1 MHLGDKLGFRAGRVD
16 SLVSMYWN
24 IFLRGMGTAMMGLF
38 VPIYIYLIGNELGG
52 LIFGLRLVV
61 VYVVVQR
68 FLLFLMTIPMA
79 RVVERLGFRL
89 SVLLG
94 NFLLVV
100 YYLMPIFGGEKIWVV
115 VVMALISVVSIPLYW
130 LSRHSVLAVDG
141 RDDKFGKEVGMV
153 TLLDRGAGVLAPVV
167 GGVVATVFGFHA
179 LFAMGAVV
187 VMVSCVPLFYM
198 KHHDKDGK
206 ISWKS
211 FGKWLR
217 DKNKRHLWKGFLG
230 EGMDGLVTSFYW
242 PIYVFVVLGSMEILG
257 GITSISYFAAMV
269 TTYLAGRLFD
279 KKRALGGLEDEKAYW
294 IAGSW
299 FSILRFLRAAVSGLG
314 GLFGVDI
321 VSRVLSGYYWVP
333 YGGYLYS
340 AGKKDGGLKLY
351 AYREM
356 VYSLAIVMAG
366 VLIWIV
372 LMYWWRWWGIFGIS
386 AVGVMLTLGMA
397 KES

>member
-1 MHLGDKLGFRAGRVD
+1 MHLSDKLGLRAGKVD

-38 VPIYIYLIGNELGG
+38 VPIYIFLIGKDMGG
-52 LIFGLRLVV
+52 LVSGLRLVV
-61 VYVVVQR
+61 IYVVVQR
-68 FLLFLMTIPMA
+68 SLLFMTTIPMA

-94 NFLLVV
+94 SFLLVV
-100 YYLMPIFGGEKIWVV
+100 YYLMPIFGGEKVWVV
-115 VVMALISVVSIPLYW
+115 IAMALVSVVSIPLYW

-141 RDDKFGKEVGMV
+141 ENDKFGKEVGMV

-179 LFAMGAVV
+179 LFAIGAIV
-187 VMVSCVPLFYM
+187 VMISCVPLFYM

-206 ISWKS
+206 ISWAS
-211 FGKWLR
+211 FGKWVK
-217 DKNKRHLWKGFLG
+217 DKDKRHLWKGFMG
-230 EGMDGLVTSFYW
+230 EGMDGIITSFYW
-242 PIYVFVVLGSMEILG
+242 PIYVFVILDNMEVLGGM
-257 GITSISYFAAMV
+257 TSASYLAAMV
-269 TTYLAGRLFD
+269 TTYLAGKLFD
-279 KKRALGGLEDEKAYW
+279 KKRSMGGLEDEKAYW
-294 IAGSW
+294 VAGSW
-299 FSILRFLRAAVSGLG
+299 FSILRVLRAGFSSLL
-314 GLFGVDI
+314 GLFGIDL

-340 AGKKDGGLKLY
+340 AGKKNGGLKLY

-356 VYSLAIVMAG
+356 VYSLAMVLAG
-366 VLIWIV
+366 VSIWV
-372 LMYWWRWWGIFGIS
+372 MSLYSWVWWGVFGIS
-386 AVGVMLTLGMA
+386 GLGVLLTLGMA